1 MQSLNY
7 YFVIL
12 LFSITVPLDDT
23 EYWSNKKYLYTG
35 VGHRET
41 FDQSLQTIYHD
52 LYNKA
57 SQVTL

>member
-1 MQSLNY
+1 M
-7 YFVIL
+7 
-12 LFSITVPLDDT
+12 FSITVPLDDD

-35 VGHRET
+35 LDHRQT

-57 SQVTL
+57 CHVTP